1 MEQNA
6 LRPGSKRQRAYKSGT
21 RPKPALA
28 VPGITSVSQIVLCS
42 FASSCVVQAWAGPEP
57 VRLAQARGAA
67 TAAASC
73 AARGARAGAEPVRLA
88 QARGAAAAGT
98 LFGVGARKP
107 LGAAEARTGPEPV
120 LLAQVQGAAAAEAP
134 FGVGALKALGARAR
148 TGPEPVLL
156 AQARNT
162 AAAGTLF
169 GVGALKSLG
178 AESRTGLEPVL
189 LAQARD
195 AAAGA
200 GEDCGHT
207 GSILGTLL
215 GLGLAEGLRTFS
227 KGKRK
232 WGKEAKEKVSN
243 SCGVT
248 GGEGSA

>member
-1 MEQNA
+1 MERNA
-6 LRPGSKRQRAYKSGT
+6 IRPGSKRQRAYKSGT
-21 RPKPALA
+21 RAKLALA
-28 VPGITSVSQIVLCS
+28 VPGITSVPQIVLCS

-73 AARGARAGAEPVRLA
+73 AARGARAGAEPVRQA

-134 FGVGALKALGARAR
+134 FGVGALKALGAAR

-178 AESRTGLEPVL
+178 AELRTGPEPVL

-200 GEDCGHT
+200 DEGCGRT

-215 GLGLAEGLRTFS
+215 GVGLAEGLRTFPR
-227 KGKRK
+227 GEGV
-232 WGKEAKEKVSN
+232 WGKKAKEGVSN